1 MPENLGQVDCDPV
14 GTQESGTLPPLV
26 GESSGNLARQEQQ
39 QHQEEGAASPAHTPT
54 PGRWSPHLGVKKN
67 KKKMPEDGNQR
78 VAAARS
84 NSARRKLDLDSSEC
98 KTCFSRADLMGNL
111 KSLAK
116 IHGLNSEP
124 TTRKRSKRGKKRKLM
139 VGHKESGQLA
149 LLPYQAAS
157 FALEPLRYSTELD
170 IPCPQNHGKLQAKVL
185 GLTDETLRV
194 FAVLTKWD
202 RSDSESF
209 EGFDIGSGLEWDTTR
224 RTFEQYVDI
233 FIAEMFDLIGN
244 YSGPLYAFDKCVK
257 NQLNR
262 EKVQFQQ
269 RTGSR
274 CYIACAYV
282 AMQEKYKDTEPTAID
297 LFKVTHCSKKTG
309 FCEPVKNAIASMETI
324 QAEPLQEG
332 QQPKSDIQVVAQVLP
347 QSSTFLQNIGLQ
359 YSSGTSS
366 RDVAS
371 QVQELQAQLESEK
384 QEKSGL
390 QLQVDTL
397 KMHAEES
404 EATMAKQSEE
414 IQNLKK
420 AQEENNNLLRQL
432 ISFKQV

>member
-1 MPENLGQVDCDPV
+1 VGASPATPDIVRKPTRASGTAAADGSCCTALYTSAAAGPRKVDSDCLASVPSHAHEHSQSAMPEDLGQVGCDPV
-14 GTQESGTLPPLV
+14 GTQESSTLPPLV
-26 GESSGNLARQEQQ
+26 GESSGNLAQQEQQ
-39 QHQEEGAASPAHTPT
+39 QHQEEGVASGSDAGAASPAHTPIPEKVEPTSRRWGKKSTKGVQRLKVAKDKVMKPKVTT
-54 PGRWSPHLGVKKN
+54 PSTVKKN

-98 KTCFSRADLMGNL
+98 KTCFSRAELMGNL

-149 LLPYQAAS
+149 FLPYQRTPTVAAS
-157 FALEPLRYSTELD
+157 FALEPLWYSTELD

-244 YSGPLYAFDKCVK
+244 YSGPFYAFVCQNTKC
-257 NQLNR
+257 
-262 EKVQFQQ
+262 
-269 RTGSR
+269 
-274 CYIACAYV
+274 
-282 AMQEKYKDTEPTAID
+282 
-297 LFKVTHCSKKTG
+297 KK
-309 FCEPVKNAIASMETI
+309 EDHI
-324 QAEPLQEG
+324 
-332 QQPKSDIQVVAQVLP
+332 
-347 QSSTFLQNIGLQ
+347 TFN
-359 YSSGTSS
+359 
-366 RDVAS
+366 
-371 QVQELQAQLESEK
+371 
-384 QEKSGL
+384 
-390 QLQVDTL
+390 
-397 KMHAEES
+397 
-404 EATMAKQSEE
+404 
-414 IQNLKK
+414 KK
-420 AQEENNNLLRQL
+420 
-432 ISFKQV
+432 

>member
-1 MPENLGQVDCDPV
+1 MDFFFSASGRQVGISPSTPDIVRKPTRASGTTAADGSCCTALYTSAAAGPRKVDSDCLASVPSHAQEHSQSAMPEDLGQVDCDPV
-14 GTQESGTLPPLV
+14 GTQESSTLPPLV
-26 GESSGNLARQEQQ
+26 GESSGNLAQQEQQ
-39 QHQEEGAASPAHTPT
+39 QHQEEGVASGSDAGAASPAHTPT
-54 PGRWSPHLGVKKN
+54 PEKVGPTSRSWGKKSTKGVQRLKVAKDKVMKPKVTTPNTVKKN

-98 KTCFSRADLMGNL
+98 KTSFSRAELMGNL

-209 EGFDIGSGLEWDTTR
+209 EGFDIGSGPEWDTTR

-244 YSGPLYAFDKCVK
+244 YSGPFYAFVCQNTKC
-257 NQLNR
+257 
-262 EKVQFQQ
+262 
-269 RTGSR
+269 
-274 CYIACAYV
+274 
-282 AMQEKYKDTEPTAID
+282 
-297 LFKVTHCSKKTG
+297 KK
-309 FCEPVKNAIASMETI
+309 EDHI
-324 QAEPLQEG
+324 
-332 QQPKSDIQVVAQVLP
+332 
-347 QSSTFLQNIGLQ
+347 TFN
-359 YSSGTSS
+359 
-366 RDVAS
+366 
-371 QVQELQAQLESEK
+371 
-384 QEKSGL
+384 
-390 QLQVDTL
+390 
-397 KMHAEES
+397 
-404 EATMAKQSEE
+404 
-414 IQNLKK
+414 KK
-420 AQEENNNLLRQL
+420 
-432 ISFKQV
+432 